1 MTTEETKILNPSNE
15 EERTEKKTA
24 ETAENKSHATTAGS
38 KAAYAAGGFAAGAA
52 AGSAASTYAATAG
65 TAAPQE
71 AAQPAGET
79 AEETTGETVTAEQDS
94 SATEETAASASATEE
109 VQEAP
114 QPEDVLLATDEGVR
128 VAQVNDDA
136 SFSEAFADARAQVGA
151 GGVFEWRGHVYGT
164 YYEEEWDNMTP
175 EQRAQYQSKID
186 YGTIAGDNVNTG
198 TDNATPTSASS
209 NTYTHASSTHATQ
222 QQGEAIAPN
231 TEMVAE
237 PVDSDIKV
245 LGVETIED
253 ETGRSRIM
261 AGIEIEGHQGL
272 LVDVDNDQ
280 VMDVMMVDMNNDGQI
295 TSNEVADIA
304 ELNISVDD
312 LQQHIAANQNPQG
325 LLACNDGMPDYVNDA
340 DISSLA

>member
-15 EERTEKKTA
+15 AEKVEKKTA
-24 ETAENKSHATTAGS
+24 ETAENKSQSTTAGS

-71 AAQPAGET
+71 AAQP

-164 YYEEEWDNMTP
+164 YYEEEWDNMTT

-186 YGTIAGDNVNTG
+186 YGTIAGDNMNTG
-198 TDNATPTSASS
+198 TDSATSASS
-209 NTYTHASSTHATQ
+209 NTYAHASSTHATQ
-222 QQGEAIAPN
+222 QQGETIAHN

-237 PVDSDIKV
+237 SDVDIKV
-245 LGVETIED
+245 LGIETVED

-261 AGIEIEGHQGL
+261 AGIEVEGHQGL

-280 VMDVMMVDMNNDGQI
+280 VMDVIAVDLNNDGQI
-295 TSNEVADIA
+295 TSDEMADISDA
-304 ELNISVDD
+304 NITASD

>member
-24 ETAENKSHATTAGS
+24 ETAENKSQSTTAGS

-71 AAQPAGET
+71 AAQP

-340 DISSLA
+340 DISSLV

>member
-24 ETAENKSHATTAGS
+24 ETAENKSQATAAGS

-79 AEETTGETVTAEQDS
+79 AEETTGETVTAEQES

-186 YGTIAGDNVNTG
+186 YGTIAGDNMNTG

-237 PVDSDIKV
+237 SDVDIKV
-245 LGVETIED
+245 LGVETVED

-261 AGIEIEGHQGL
+261 AGIEVEGHQGL

>member
-15 EERTEKKTA
+15 AEKVEKKTA
-24 ETAENKSHATTAGS
+24 ETAENKSQSTTAGS

-71 AAQPAGET
+71 AAQP

-198 TDNATPTSASS
+198 TDSATPTSASS

-237 PVDSDIKV
+237 SDVDIKV
-245 LGVETIED
+245 LGVETVED

-261 AGIEIEGHQGL
+261 AGIEVEGHQGL

-280 VMDVMMVDMNNDGQI
+280 VMDVMMVDLNNDGQI

>member
-1 MTTEETKILNPSNE
+1 
-15 EERTEKKTA
+15 
-24 ETAENKSHATTAGS
+24 
-38 KAAYAAGGFAAGAA
+38 
-52 AGSAASTYAATAG
+52 
-65 TAAPQE
+65 
-71 AAQPAGET
+71 
-79 AEETTGETVTAEQDS
+79 
-94 SATEETAASASATEE
+94 
-109 VQEAP
+109 
-114 QPEDVLLATDEGVR
+114 
-128 VAQVNDDA
+128 
-136 SFSEAFADARAQVGA
+136 
-151 GGVFEWRGHVYGT
+151 
-164 YYEEEWDNMTP
+164 MTP

-237 PVDSDIKV
+237 SDVDIKV
-245 LGVETIED
+245 LGIETVED

-261 AGIEIEGHQGL
+261 AGIEVEGHQGL

>member
-15 EERTEKKTA
+15 AEKVEKKTV
-24 ETAENKSHATTAGS
+24 ETAENKSQSTTAGS

-71 AAQPAGET
+71 AAQPA
-79 AEETTGETVTAEQDS
+79 EETTGETVTAEQDS

-114 QPEDVLLATDEGVR
+114 QPENVLLATDEGVR

-198 TDNATPTSASS
+198 TDSATPTSASS

-237 PVDSDIKV
+237 SDVDIKV
-245 LGVETIED
+245 LGVETVED

-261 AGIEIEGHQGL
+261 AGIEVEGHQGL

>member
-24 ETAENKSHATTAGS
+24 ETAENKSQATAAGS

-79 AEETTGETVTAEQDS
+79 TEETTGETVTAEQDS

-136 SFSEAFADARAQVGA
+136 SFGEAFADARAQVGA

-198 TDNATPTSASS
+198 ADSATPTSASS

-237 PVDSDIKV
+237 NDVDIKV
-245 LGVETIED
+245 LGVETVED

-261 AGIEIEGHQGL
+261 AGIEVEGHQGL

>member
-15 EERTEKKTA
+15 AEKVEKKTA
-24 ETAENKSHATTAGS
+24 ETAENKSQSTTAGS

-71 AAQPAGET
+71 AAQP

-237 PVDSDIKV
+237 SDVDIKV
-245 LGVETIED
+245 LGVETVED

-261 AGIEIEGHQGL
+261 AGIEVEGHQGL

>member
-24 ETAENKSHATTAGS
+24 ETAENKSQATAAGS

-71 AAQPAGET
+71 AAQP

-186 YGTIAGDNVNTG
+186 YGTIAGDNMNTG

-245 LGVETIED
+245 LGVETVED

-261 AGIEIEGHQGL
+261 AGIEVEGHQGL

-280 VMDVMMVDMNNDGQI
+280 VMDVIAVDLNNDGQI
-295 TSNEVADIA
+295 TSDEMADISDA
-304 ELNISVDD
+304 NITASD

>member
-24 ETAENKSHATTAGS
+24 ETAENKSQATTAGS

-71 AAQPAGET
+71 AAQPA
-79 AEETTGETVTAEQDS
+79 EETTGETVTAEQDS
-94 SATEETAASASATEE
+94 SATEATAASASATEE

>member
-24 ETAENKSHATTAGS
+24 ETAENKSQATAAGS

-71 AAQPAGET
+71 AAQPA
-79 AEETTGETVTAEQDS
+79 EETTGETVTAEQDS
-94 SATEETAASASATEE
+94 SATEATAASASATEE

-198 TDNATPTSASS
+198 TDSPTSASS

-295 TSNEVADIA
+295 TSDEMADIA

>member
-24 ETAENKSHATTAGS
+24 ETAENKSQATTAGS

-71 AAQPAGET
+71 AAQPA
-79 AEETTGETVTAEQDS
+79 EETTGETVTAEQDS
-94 SATEETAASASATEE
+94 NATEATAASASATEE

-136 SFSEAFADARAQVGA
+136 SFGEAFADARAQVGA

-186 YGTIAGDNVNTG
+186 YGTIAGDNANTG
-198 TDNATPTSASS
+198 TDSPAHTSASS

-222 QQGEAIAPN
+222 QQGETIAPN

-237 PVDSDIKV
+237 SDVDIKV
-245 LGVETIED
+245 LGIETVED

-261 AGIEIEGHQGL
+261 AGIEVEGHQGL

-280 VMDVMMVDMNNDGQI
+280 VMDVIAVDLNNDGQI
-295 TSNEVADIA
+295 TSDEMADISDA
-304 ELNISVDD
+304 NITASD

>member
-15 EERTEKKTA
+15 AEKVEKKTA
-24 ETAENKSHATTAGS
+24 ETAENKSQSTTAGS

-71 AAQPAGET
+71 AAQP

-198 TDNATPTSASS
+198 TDSATPTSASS
-209 NTYTHASSTHATQ
+209 N
-222 QQGEAIAPN
+222 P
-231 TEMVAE
+231 
-237 PVDSDIKV
+237 
-245 LGVETIED
+245 
-253 ETGRSRIM
+253 
-261 AGIEIEGHQGL
+261 
-272 LVDVDNDQ
+272 
-280 VMDVMMVDMNNDGQI
+280 
-295 TSNEVADIA
+295 
-304 ELNISVDD
+304 
-312 LQQHIAANQNPQG
+312 
-325 LLACNDGMPDYVNDA
+325 
-340 DISSLA
+340 

>member
-24 ETAENKSHATTAGS
+24 ETAENKSQATTAGS

-71 AAQPAGET
+71 AAQPA
-79 AEETTGETVTAEQDS
+79 EETTRETVTAEQDS
-94 SATEETAASASATEE
+94 SATEATAASASATEE

-245 LGVETIED
+245 LGVETVED

-261 AGIEIEGHQGL
+261 AGIEVEGHQGL

-280 VMDVMMVDMNNDGQI
+280 VMDVIAVDLNNDGQI
-295 TSNEVADIA
+295 TSDEMADISDA
-304 ELNISVDD
+304 NITASD

>member
-24 ETAENKSHATTAGS
+24 ETAENKSQATAAGS

-71 AAQPAGET
+71 AAQPT
-79 AEETTGETVTAEQDS
+79 EETTGETVTAEQDS

-198 TDNATPTSASS
+198 ADSPTSASS

>member
-1 MTTEETKILNPSNE
+1 M
-15 EERTEKKTA
+15 
-24 ETAENKSHATTAGS
+24 
-38 KAAYAAGGFAAGAA
+38 
-52 AGSAASTYAATAG
+52 
-65 TAAPQE
+65 
-71 AAQPAGET
+71 
-79 AEETTGETVTAEQDS
+79 
-94 SATEETAASASATEE
+94 
-109 VQEAP
+109 
-114 QPEDVLLATDEGVR
+114 LLATDEGVR

-186 YGTIAGDNVNTG
+186 YGTIAGDNMNTG

-237 PVDSDIKV
+237 SDVDIKV
-245 LGVETIED
+245 LGVETVED

-261 AGIEIEGHQGL
+261 AGIEVEGHQGL

>member
-24 ETAENKSHATTAGS
+24 ETAENKSQATTAGS

-71 AAQPAGET
+71 AAQPAEV
-79 AEETTGETVTAEQDS
+79 TTGETVTAEQDS
-94 SATEETAASASATEE
+94 SATEATAASASATEE

>member
-24 ETAENKSHATTAGS
+24 ETAENKSQATAAGS

-71 AAQPAGET
+71 AAQP

-186 YGTIAGDNVNTG
+186 YGTIAGDNMNTG
-198 TDNATPTSASS
+198 TDSATSASS

-245 LGVETIED
+245 LGVETVED